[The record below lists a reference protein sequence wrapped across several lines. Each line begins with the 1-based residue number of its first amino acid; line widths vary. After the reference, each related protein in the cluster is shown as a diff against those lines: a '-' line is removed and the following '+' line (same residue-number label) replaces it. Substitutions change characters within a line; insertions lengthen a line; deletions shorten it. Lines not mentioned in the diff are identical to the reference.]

1 MQNTYT
7 IYSIYVVNQT
17 LEQERS
23 IFLNGGFFIF
33 VLFYTFYTFNKL
45 FVVFDAIPYFVARV
59 DLHINVYEKKLLINQ
74 LDIAYSLYEFITWL
88 FLVYI
93 YIHLY
98 TLTILGKS
106 EIPDNFIFYFDI
118 KTKMTIDWILK

>member
-7 IYSIYVVNQT
+7 IYNIYVVNQT

-45 FVVFDAIPYFVARV
+45 FVVFDVIPYFVAHV
-59 DLHINVYEKKLLINQ
+59 DLHINVYEKK
-74 LDIAYSLYEFITWL
+74 S
-88 FLVYI
+88 
-93 YIHLY
+93 
-98 TLTILGKS
+98 
-106 EIPDNFIFYFDI
+106 
-118 KTKMTIDWILK
+118 